1 MLGVLIHLMRG
12 TPYIYQGEEIGMTNA
27 GYTSIDQYGD
37 VESTNYFDILCKEGK
52 TPEEAL
58 HIIGERSRD
67 NGRTPMQWDGS
78 EMAGFTT
85 GTPWLSIPANHTY
98 INVAAEEQDPDSI
111 LAFYKKLVQLR
122 KENEIIADGGIRFL
136 DTGTSDVIAYER
148 TLGGEKLTVYCN
160 LRGYDVPVQGLSALA
175 GKEILV
181 GNYASA
187 GEDGVLRPH
196 EARAVRS

>member
-1 MLGVLIHLMRG
+1 
-12 TPYIYQGEEIGMTNA
+12 
-27 GYTSIDQYGD
+27 
-37 VESTNYFDILCKEGK
+37 
-52 TPEEAL
+52 
-58 HIIGERSRD
+58 
-67 NGRTPMQWDGS
+67 MQWDGS

-160 LRGYDVPVQGLSALA
+160 LRGYDVPVQGLSECA
-175 GKEILV
+175 GGEILV
-181 GNYASA
+181 CNYASA
-187 GEDGVLRPH
+187 GEGGVLRPF
-196 EARAVRS
+196 EARAIRS